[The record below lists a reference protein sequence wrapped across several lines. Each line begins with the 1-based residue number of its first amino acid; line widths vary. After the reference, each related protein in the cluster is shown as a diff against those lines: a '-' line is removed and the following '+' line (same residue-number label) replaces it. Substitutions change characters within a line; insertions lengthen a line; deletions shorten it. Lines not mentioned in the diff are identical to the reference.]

1 MFGTNPHLKKL
12 AEKSNGRKMKFSVT
26 VLFTDTA
33 TGVPKN
39 DEDGEL
45 LFQMMIMDG

>member
-1 MFGTNPHLKKL
+1 MKIL
-12 AEKSNGRKMKFSVT
+12 AEKSDGRKMKFSVT

-39 DEDGEL
+39 GEKGEV
-45 LFQMMIMDG
+45 LFEMMIMDG